1 MIITIANQDY
11 ETTTDNLQLLI
22 DCYLDDN
29 CYQDDNNDYLLCKKY
44 RFTTITNIPVID
56 LERLIAIL

>member
-29 CYQDDNNDYLLCKKY
+29 YTQEDINDYRLCEKY
-44 RFTTITNIPVID
+44 RFTTIINIPVID